1 MATASQQQDPTQT
14 ASSASGRNEFNTYQD
29 ATTSA
34 NNSQQQT
41 FVNSRYQNQ
50 QQFNANQQFEQP
62 PPNYSGQRPIRGRGG
77 YRQQP
82 QQRFPDAANASEQ

>member
-14 ASSASGRNEFNTYQD
+14 ASAASGSNEFNRYQD
-29 ATTSA
+29 ATTSG

-41 FVNSRYQNQ
+41 FINSRYQNQ
-50 QQFNANQQFEQP
+50 QQFNANQQFEQ